1 MLTREL
7 SEMDRL
13 IVSRLHD
20 IRSIPFG
27 VVVHIPRS
35 GTIPAALIAT
45 HMARPLASV
54 EEYRRGLVSTR
65 KTEANVPL
73 DRILLV
79 DDSIRTGKQMLK
91 NIALIKRDKPR
102 TKIYTLSVYA
112 TRHSREIEP
121 TIVLAEHD
129 DSDYVY
135 PWFAWKSKR
144 IEGCAVDMDGVL
156 CRDCTRDEDDD
167 GERYAQFLAGAQ
179 VKFHTPHKIGA
190 IITSRLERYRPQ
202 TEDWLARNG
211 YQYGEL
217 IMGPWATKAERRGNV
232 EPWKASVFRERPEWL
247 YIESDDRAARAIAE
261 MSGKHTWSVEMQMGY
276 PR

>member
-7 SEMDRL
+7 AEMDRL

-35 GTIPAALIAT
+35 GTIPASLIAT

-65 KTEANVPL
+65 KTEPNVPL

-102 TKIYTLSVYA
+102 TKIYTLSAYSTVYP
-112 TRHSREIEP
+112 RILQP
-121 TIVLAEHD
+121 DIVLAEHAE
-129 DSDYVY
+129 SDYVY
-135 PWFAWKSKR
+135 PWFMWKSKR

-167 GERYAQFLAGAQ
+167 GERYAQFLERAE
-179 VKFHTPHKIGA
+179 VKFWSPYQIGA
-190 IITSRLERYRPQ
+190 VVTSRLEKYRPQ
-202 TEDWLARNG
+202 TETWLARNG
-211 YQYGEL
+211 YQYGAL
-217 IMGPWATKAERRGNV
+217 IMGPWADNAQRRGQA
-232 EPWKASVFRERPEWL
+232 EAWKASVFRARPEWL

-261 MSGKHTWSVEMQMGY
+261 MSGKRTWSVEMQMGY